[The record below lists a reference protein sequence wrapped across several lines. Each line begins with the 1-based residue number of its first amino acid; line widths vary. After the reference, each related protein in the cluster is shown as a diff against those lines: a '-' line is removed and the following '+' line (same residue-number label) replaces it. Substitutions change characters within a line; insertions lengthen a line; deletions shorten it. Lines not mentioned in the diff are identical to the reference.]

1 MASLERSGTEL
12 KVKITIIPS
21 TSSKFQ
27 EGFKINDAKSM
38 NYTSSKAGILPWT
51 PFPSGLSGC
60 PAPSWSLARRGV
72 SGAGP
77 EVAQTPPGR
86 SRVASLQSGP
96 AVPEP
101 PACRVRPGRRGPGT
115 PELREVSGGG
125 GPGREEAA
133 PGAGTACSRR
143 GSESLCGRWRAPPRL
158 SPAPA
163 PGPGLSHLRWAFPRR
178 GRCIRVQLAAARR
191 GRGAWCF
198 LPGPP
203 SPLRVGLVESGHRDP
218 EGRADAAGPRFPSPS
233 PGRPPLASRLGTP
246 SAFLFKAVFWP
257 GAVAHACN
265 PSTLGG
271 RGGRIRRS
279 GDRNHPKTVK
289 PRLY

>member
-1 MASLERSGTEL
+1 MEL
-12 KVKITIIPS
+12 HFPESRRPPVDSISQRPPR
-21 TSSKFQ
+21 
-27 EGFKINDAKSM
+27 
-38 NYTSSKAGILPWT
+38 LPR
-51 PFPSGLSGC
+51 
-60 PAPSWSLARRGV
+60 PSWSPARRGV

-86 SRVASLQSGP
+86 SRVPRLQSGP

-101 PACRVRPGRRGPGT
+101 PACGERPGRRGPGT

-125 GPGREEAA
+125 RPGREEAA

-143 GSESLCGRWRAPPRL
+143 GSESLCRRWRAPPRL
-158 SPAPA
+158 SPASA
-163 PGPGLSHLRWAFPRR
+163 PGPGLSHPRGALPRR
-178 GRCIRVQLAAARR
+178 CRCTRVRLAAARR
-191 GRGAWCF
+191 GRRAWRF

-203 SPLRVGLVESGHRDP
+203 CPLRVGLVESRHRDL

-233 PGRPPLASRLGTP
+233 PGRPPLPSRLGTP

-257 GAVAHACN
+257 GSVAHACN

-271 RGGRIRRS
+271 QGGRITRS
-279 GDRNHPKTVK
+279 GDRNHPNTVK